1 MTRRAYQTLLQTT
14 IAACTSAASGDLES
28 IIRLSVQGFD
38 INEGDYDRRT
48 CLHLASAAGHFEIVK
63 YLVGQGCNVSPRDR
77 WGATP
82 LNDAQDPAIVEF
94 LQAHGAEKGIDQ
106 SEYLEL
112 PQVTVTDDQFRLYY
126 AAYHGDVLLM
136 QTLHIL
142 GWKVNAYDYD
152 GRTALGIAAS
162 EGHIDAVKYLIS
174 HGANPAHRDIR
185 NNDALGD
192 ARREGRTEVIE
203 YLEKVLRK

>member
-48 CLHLASAAGHFEIVK
+48 CLHLASAAGHIEIVK